1 MNGQR
6 AASSDNLGAQ
16 HRAPRVGSNVRFAE
30 MGLGAWYAVVVV
42 FLFVPLATGI
52 VYSFNLGVD
61 NKQTATLTGWTLQ
74 WYAAAWND
82 LALRHAVAESVI
94 VAAWCALLSLLLGT
108 MLGFV
113 VVRHPA
119 RRVRRVLTLITYLL
133 LIVPESVIGISLL
146 LFYAVTG
153 VPLDTAT
160 LVAGI
165 TPIGIAVVAL
175 VVRAR
180 MLTLDRDLEDAAA
193 DLGGTRSATLR
204 YIVLPQLAPAVA
216 AGGVMAYTFSFDNLV
231 ISAFLTTPQ
240 TGTLPVYL
248 YGSLQYGPSPAVYA
262 AASAVFVF
270 TVAMLAIAA
279 LLYRAMQRSPSQGLT
294 AEHASANAAV
304 SLLPRKP

>member
-1 MNGQR
+1 MSGQGAAVDTHR
-6 AASSDNLGAQ
+6 AAYRES
-16 HRAPRVGSNVRFAE
+16 GSRYADT
-30 MGLGAWYAVVVV
+30 GLRLWYALVVL
-42 FLFVPLATGI
+42 FLFVPIAVGL
-52 VYSFNLGVD
+52 VYSFNMGVD
-61 NKQTATLTGWTLQ
+61 NRQTATLTGWTLQ

-82 LALRHAVAESVI
+82 LSLRHAVAQSVI
-94 VAAWCALLSLLLGT
+94 VAAWCALLSVLLGT

-113 VVRHPA
+113 IVRHPA
-119 RRVRRVLTLITYLL
+119 QRVRRLLSGLTLLL

-153 VPLDTAT
+153 VPLGSVT

-165 TPIGIAVVAL
+165 APIAIAVVAL

-180 MLTLDRDLEDAAA
+180 MLTLDGDLEDAAA
-193 DLGGTRSATLR
+193 DLGCTRTATLR
-204 YIVLPQLAPAVA
+204 LIVWPQLVPAVV

-231 ISAFLTTPQ
+231 VSAFLTTPQ

-270 TVAMLAIAA
+270 TVLMLALAVAFYYA
-279 LLYRAMQRSPSQGLT
+279 LQRSTREPV
-294 AEHASANAAV
+294 SA
-304 SLLPRKP
+304 

>member
-1 MNGQR
+1 V
-6 AASSDNLGAQ
+6 L
-16 HRAPRVGSNVRFAE
+16 
-30 MGLGAWYAVVVV
+30 V
-42 FLFVPLATGI
+42 FLFVPIVAGI

-82 LALRHAVAESVI
+82 LSLRHAVTQSVV
-94 VAAWCALLSLLLGT
+94 VAAWCALLSVWLGT

-113 VVRHPA
+113 VVRHPV
-119 RRVRRVLTLITYLL
+119 RRMRRVLTAFVYLL

-153 VPLDTAT
+153 VPLGTAS

-165 TPIGIAVVAL
+165 APLAIAVVTL

-193 DLGGTRSATLR
+193 DLGCTRAATLR
-204 YIVLPQLAPAVA
+204 QIVLPQVVPAVA

-270 TVAMLAIAA
+270 TVLMLVLAA
-279 LLYRAMQRSPSQGLT
+279 LLYRAARRPMREP
-294 AEHASANAAV
+294 ASV
-304 SLLPRKP
+304 